1 MPSVKISGPFLV
13 ARKIMCVMQV
23 YYQYLFSMYV
33 CIGLILEV
41 HEFSAV
47 SFTPRTYKMATKNEK

>member
-1 MPSVKISGPFLV
+1 
-13 ARKIMCVMQV
+13 MQV

-47 SFTPRTYKMATKNEK
+47 SFTPRSYEMATKYEK